1 VELRDV
7 EHVHLAHPV
16 SPEVRLAAALALLF
30 VLRLVAGA
38 LLPLSADEAYYWLW
52 SRHLAAGYFDH
63 PPAIAWLIAAGTTVF
78 GQTAFGVRLAGIL
91 LSFGATWFVWQSARV
106 LLADKRAGLVA
117 AVLFNL
123 TLMTTV
129 ETLAATPDAP
139 QVFTAAAFLWALTKV
154 AETGKGGWWIAAGAA
169 AGLGLLSKYS
179 TLFLGTGALVWL
191 VACPPLRRWLVSPWP
206 YLGGLTALLL
216 FAPNIAW
223 NADHGWA
230 TFAFQFGRIAGSHLT
245 LRYLGEFLGAQAL
258 LASPF
263 ILVLGVFG
271 LVAAGWNDKNRALI
285 ACLLWPSLAY
295 FAVHAL
301 HDRVQGNW
309 PCYLYP
315 VLAIAAV
322 DAMQRTDWT
331 GWRRPVVKWS
341 AKLAIPVAAV
351 LLVAGY
357 AQALIGVVPM
367 GRKDPLARLLAVG
380 MPEVVGELG
389 SLKAANG
396 ADAILT
402 TDYANTAWFAFYSHT
417 RIVSLGEEYRWPNA
431 PLATTATYAK
441 PALYI
446 TEERRDLH
454 GFLALIFAEVKPVAR
469 LDRKRQGVPIAHYV
483 VYRVSGLKGPAFGR
497 IP

>member
-1 VELRDV
+1 M
-7 EHVHLAHPV
+7 
-16 SPEVRLAAALALLF
+16 RLTVALGLLF
-30 VLRLVAGA
+30 ALRLIAGA
-38 LLPLSADEAYYWLW
+38 VLPLSADEAYYWLW

-63 PPAIAWLIAAGTTVF
+63 PPAIAWLIGAGTAVF
-78 GQTAFGVRLAGIL
+78 GHTAFGVRVAGIL

-106 LLADKRAGLVA
+106 LLADKRAGLLA

-139 QVFTAAAFLWALTKV
+139 QVFTATAFFWALTKI

-191 VACPPLRRWLVSPWP
+191 IACPAMRRWLVSPWP

-230 TFAFQFGRIAGSHLT
+230 TFAFQFGRIAGNHVT
-245 LRYLGEFLGAQAL
+245 LKYLGEFLGAQAL

-271 LVAAGWNDKNRALI
+271 LAAAGWQDKNRALI
-285 ACLLWPSLAY
+285 ASLLWPSLAY

-315 VLAIAAV
+315 VLAMAAV
-322 DAMQRTDWT
+322 DALQRSDWT

-351 LLVAGY
+351 LLLAGY

-380 MPEVVGELG
+380 MPEVVQELG
-389 SLKAANG
+389 ALKAAHG
-396 ADAILT
+396 ADAIIT
-402 TDYANTAWFAFYSHT
+402 TDYASTAWFAFYSPFPV
-417 RIVSLGEEYRWPNA
+417 VSLGEDYRWPNA
-431 PLATTATYAK
+431 PPLGAAVFAR

-454 GFLALIFAEVKPVAR
+454 GLVAGAFTQMTEIAHF
-469 LDRKRQGVPIAHYV
+469 DRKRQGVPIAHYV
-483 VYRVSGLKGPAFGR
+483 VYRVSGPKGLAGGR